1 MRFRMSFNKFILAAV
16 AGIALLL
23 SACSSENSTSTSE
36 EILDESSAS
45 KGYSSESNDPS
56 TNSSSSIVSSS
67 NSTEESGEVFDTT
80 AVRILIEEALANAY
94 IEGCKSIDTTEDEWY
109 ISFSTSIGT
118 IPYIVDITYDFS
130 KTPAT
135 KTTDLLLETLIE
147 PIYGTKAEEFV
158 IASKTCKVL
167 NDAIESGDATTI
179 IADKDVLQFLSEFV
193 DFSDISQLPLLTNP
207 PDLGLLPEYPQ
218 EYPNK
223 D

>member
-1 MRFRMSFNKFILAAV
+1 MSLKSFSIAIF

-45 KGYSSESNDPS
+45 KDNSSESKDPS
-56 TNSSSSIVSSS
+56 ANSSSSVVSSS
-67 NSTEESGEVFDTT
+67 NSTEESGEAFDTT
-80 AVRILIEEALANAY
+80 AVRILIEDALANAY
-94 IEGCKSIDTTEDEWY
+94 IEGCESIDTTEDEWY
-109 ISFSTSIGT
+109 ISFSTSIGI

-130 KTPAT
+130 TTPAK
-135 KTTDLLLETLIE
+135 KTTELLSETFIE
-147 PIYGTKAEEFV
+147 PIYGTKAEEFAT
-158 IASKTCKVL
+158 ASKTCKAL
-167 NDAIESGDATTI
+167 SDAIESGDATTI

-193 DFSDISQLPLLTNP
+193 DFSDISQIPLLTNQ